1 MNWLFV
7 INLFGSSYY
16 LLLLLSKNNNPIN
29 LQFTLIRFA
38 LLTVGLLCVLQG
50 NAGNDS

>member
-1 MNWLFV
+1 MNWL
-7 INLFGSSYY
+7 
-16 LLLLLSKNNNPIN
+16 LLLIYLAPLIIYCYYFSKNNNPIN